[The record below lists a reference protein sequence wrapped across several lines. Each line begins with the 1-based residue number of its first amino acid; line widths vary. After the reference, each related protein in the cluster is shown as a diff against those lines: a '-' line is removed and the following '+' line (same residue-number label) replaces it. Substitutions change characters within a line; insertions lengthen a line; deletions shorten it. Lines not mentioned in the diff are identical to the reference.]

1 MGRQLKHFSA
11 LKTLVDVLVR
21 NEARVPFCSVVD
33 FWTRSFGRCTRFP
46 NRNPPIDPLNTEVA
60 LLPLVVLL
68 LVQGV
73 AAGDGGALILLS
85 HSRIN
90 GAAREGS
97 RTRGVEEHWP
107 GPGTSYRSRFGFGFV
122 FVVKF
127 CI

>member
-1 MGRQLKHFSA
+1 MGRVDEA
-11 LKTLVDVLVR
+11 LEVLVLLVDVCQDR
-21 NEARVPFCSVVD
+21 SRARVPFCSFVLLWI
-33 FWTRSFGRCTRFP
+33 FGRGRGRCTRFP

-90 GAAREGS
+90 GAG
-97 RTRGVEEHWP
+97 G
-107 GPGTSYRSRFGFGFV
+107 
-122 FVVKF
+122 
-127 CI
+127 

>member
-1 MGRQLKHFSA
+1 MGWHLRFLYCLS
-11 LKTLVDVLVR
+11 TYVR
-21 NEARVPFCSVVD
+21 NSGKEYGACSVLFFCSVVD

-90 GAAREGS
+90 GAAREGK
-97 RTRGVEEHWP
+97 GAEHEEW
-107 GPGTSYRSRFGFGFV
+107 RSIGLGRSGNRL
-122 FVVKF
+122 VVADEAAGR
-127 CI
+127 